1 MRALTLASCLLPP
14 VEYNGIHDE
23 DIFLGDGSHIETI
36 GKNYAV
42 FSDTICFCIKIH
54 SESLA
59 LTALGFNTNFDLG
72 NDDETSTSPDD
83 CAPSGYNPFRRGSIR
98 DMISTISQFAAGSK
112 DDESFST
119 DATGH
124 LTTNT
129 MPQTTVSMS
138 KSPQALAENLHGNTF
153 NQNVPQLTLSFSDGS
168 SNDHHLAFCL
178 FEVCLGLRE
187 FTIQKGNLPV
197 KERRKNPNVPISL
210 SDYHNWFLSGFT
222 IWINV
227 AAKQVHIF

>member
-1 MRALTLASCLLPP
+1 
-14 VEYNGIHDE
+14 
-23 DIFLGDGSHIETI
+23 
-36 GKNYAV
+36 
-42 FSDTICFCIKIH
+42 
-54 SESLA
+54 
-59 LTALGFNTNFDLG
+59 
-72 NDDETSTSPDD
+72 
-83 CAPSGYNPFRRGSIR
+83 
-98 DMISTISQFAAGSK
+98 MISSISQFTAGSK

-119 DATGH
+119 DASGH
-124 LTTNT
+124 LTTST
-129 MPQTTVSMS
+129 IAQTTVSMS
-138 KSPQALAENLHGNTF
+138 KSPQPLTESLNGNTF

-227 AAKQVHIF
+227 AAKQVHIFSFIHNISKRLKYNTSFFYLFSKSTIIYQIGSKACEKVCGN

>member
-1 MRALTLASCLLPP
+1 MTQ
-14 VEYNGIHDE
+14 
-23 DIFLGDGSHIETI
+23 
-36 GKNYAV
+36 
-42 FSDTICFCIKIH
+42 
-54 SESLA
+54 
-59 LTALGFNTNFDLG
+59 NFDLG
-72 NDDETSTSPDD
+72 NDDDTSTSPDD

-98 DMISTISQFAAGSK
+98 DMISSISQFAAGSK

-119 DATGH
+119 DASGH
-124 LTTNT
+124 LTTST
-129 MPQTTVSMS
+129 IPQNTVSMS
-138 KSPQALAENLHGNTF
+138 KSPQPLTESLNGNTF

-210 SDYHNWFLSGFT
+210 SDYHIWFLSGFT